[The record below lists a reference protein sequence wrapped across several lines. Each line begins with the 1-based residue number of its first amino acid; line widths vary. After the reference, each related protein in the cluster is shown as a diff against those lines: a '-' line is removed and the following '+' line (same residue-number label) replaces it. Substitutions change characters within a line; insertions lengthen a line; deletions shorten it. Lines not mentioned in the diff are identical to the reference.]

1 MLEIFTPGGFA
12 NLTAETLNE
21 VPILMVGI
29 GATLGGAVMGDHC
42 SPISDTTIM
51 ASTGAQCYHLNH
63 VATQMP
69 YAVTVAAIGFVNYI
83 ITGLIIDYV
92 PQVVCLLIAVAST
105 VGFMLVVGKLNHSMN
120 VHSQR
125 D

>member
-1 MLEIFTPGGFA
+1 M
-12 NLTAETLNE
+12 
-21 VPILMVGI
+21 PILMVGI

-63 VATQMP
+63 VATQIP
-69 YAVTVAAIGFVNYI
+69 YAVTVAAIAFVNYI
-83 ITGLIIDYV
+83 IDGLIINYV
-92 PQVVCLLIAVAST
+92 PQVVCLAIAIAST
-105 VGFMLVVGKLNHSMN
+105 VVVMLIIGKVTGSMTI
-120 VHSQR
+120 HSQR